1 MSFCVSFFFFFF
13 FFFNISTFYSHKAAR
28 VKLEPRATGLWTFLR
43 QGCTPGPQDCP
54 TSRLVFRQTF
64 MSAGV
69 EGSRGHRAG
78 GLGVGAHTC
87 RAS

>member
-1 MSFCVSFFFFFF
+1 M
-13 FFFNISTFYSHKAAR
+13 Y
-28 VKLEPRATGLWTFLR
+28 EE
-43 QGCTPGPQDCP
+43 DCP

>member
-1 MSFCVSFFFFFF
+1 MQH
-13 FFFNISTFYSHKAAR
+13 ISTFYSHKAAK

-43 QGCTPGPQDCP
+43 RKCTPGPQDCP
-54 TSRLVFRQTF
+54 TSRLVFRQTI

-78 GLGVGAHTC
+78 GARCGGTHL
-87 RAS
+87 